1 MVLHVGRELQKTG
14 QDPTTKSPL
23 VCKGHTA
30 EDKDISISD
39 FAAKEKGEP
48 SRSCSLLGVR

>member
-1 MVLHVGRELQKTG
+1 MALHVGRELQKMG

-30 EDKDISISD
+30 ENKDTTISD
-39 FAAKEKGEP
+39 FAAEEKREP
-48 SRSCSLLGVR
+48 SRSCSLLAIR